1 MRLDDIKSP
10 ITSLSG
16 IGQAQEKL
24 FAKLNIFTV
33 GDLLKFYP
41 KSYEDRRKKNPL
53 SNFMNEKVH
62 TIAKVISHEW
72 FGYGAMKTLKMKIC
86 DETSDAELI
95 CFNRPFLQKNYPSGS
110 IIALT
115 GQFQLKYG
123 ELQCSAFEAIKLS
136 EHGLLEEFKDAPLP
150 DSVIFPI
157 YALTKGLSQTAVRKA
172 VKQALTKYNKGIESE
187 VPPEIE
193 KKRNL
198 LSKTDSLKYI
208 HMPTEIAQIQSTRE
222 SLAYEELFNFQR
234 SMAERAYKHKG
245 QVPDAALNFS
255 EDSSDF
261 FKKAELQ
268 NQNGIDNTLFVE
280 NLSPLQKELM
290 QKLDFSLTEDQKYV
304 ISQMNRDIDKGYIER
319 NRLIQGKETE
329 KVPFTMQRL
338 LQGDVGSGKTLAAFF
353 ACLRI
358 INWSGQCAI
367 MAPTEILAR
376 QHAENAAVL
385 LVPLGIKVAFLTG
398 NIKTSGRTALLRELK
413 EGGIDIV
420 IGTHALFSKDV
431 IYKDLQLAVIDEQHR
446 FGVIQRESIVNKG
459 RLNENSKGAPSPY
472 EPHLLMMSATPIPQ
486 TLALTV
492 FGDLDV
498 STIKTMPKGR
508 KPVQTYLV
516 REGHETNAYEAVR
529 RELKAGRQAYF
540 VYPAIENAD
549 RETEIKNVQDAFK
562 KLSGTIYKEFRTAI
576 LHSKIDEEEQ
586 IRTLKEFKEG
596 KIQVLAA
603 TTVIEVGVDIPNATS
618 IVIEQADRF
627 GLAQLH
633 QLRGRVGRGAEQSF
647 CYLIYSKKI
656 TENGI
661 ERMKVLRQNTD
672 GFIIAEK
679 DLELR
684 GPGEINGTAQAGILE
699 LGIADLERDKK
710 ILEKA
715 RYDAFD
721 FVRNLHK
728 EHTPTQRTRTIYPH
742 GGADE
747 AEQEPYSQSD
757 EPFPL

>member
-10 ITSLSG
+10 IISLSG

-95 CFNRPFLQKNYPSGS
+95 CFNRPFLQKNYPAGS

-115 GQFQLKYG
+115 GQFQSKYG
-123 ELQCSAFEAIKLS
+123 TIQCSSFEAIKLS
-136 EHGLLEEFKDAPLP
+136 DHGLLEDFKDAPLP
-150 DSVIFPI
+150 DSMIFPI
-157 YALTKGLSQTAVRKA
+157 YSLTKGLSQTAVRKA
-172 VKQALTKYNKGIESE
+172 VKQALTKYNKGIVSE
-187 VPPEIE
+187 VPPDIE

-198 LSKTDSLKYI
+198 LSKIDSLKYI
-208 HMPTEIAQIQSTRE
+208 HIPEEISQIQSARK
-222 SLAYEELFNFQR
+222 SLVYEELFNFQR
-234 SMAERAYKHKG
+234 SMAERAYRHKG
-245 QVPDAALNFS
+245 QVPDAALDFPEEPS
-255 EDSSDF
+255 DFQKICEDS
-261 FKKAELQ
+261 Q
-268 NQNGIDNTLFVE
+268 NQESQAEIDSFVE
-280 NLSPLQKELM
+280 NLSPLQKELHNR
-290 QKLDFSLTEDQKYV
+290 LGFSLTKDQKSV
-304 ISQMNRDIDKGYIER
+304 IEQMNKDIDKGYLER
-319 NRLIQGKETE
+319 NQLILGKETE

-338 LQGDVGSGKTLAAFF
+338 LQGDVGSGKTLVAFF

-376 QHAENAAVL
+376 QHAENAAFL

-398 NIKTSGRTALLRELK
+398 NIKAAGRTALLRELK
-413 EGGIDIV
+413 EGRIDIV

-431 IYKDLQLAVIDEQHR
+431 LYKDLQLAVIDEQHR
-446 FGVIQRESIVNKG
+446 FGVVQRESIVNKG
-459 RLNENSKGAPSPY
+459 RQTENKLNSIISY

-498 STIKTMPKGR
+498 STIKTMPSGR
-508 KPVQTYLV
+508 KPIQTYLV

-529 RELKAGRQAYF
+529 KELKAGRQAYF

-549 RETEIKNVQDAFK
+549 HDTEIKNVQDAFK
-562 KLSGTIYKEFRTAI
+562 KLSGTVYKEFRTAM

-586 IRTLKEFKEG
+586 IRILKEFQEG
-596 KIQVLAA
+596 KIQILAA

-633 QLRGRVGRGAEQSF
+633 QLRGRVGRGAAQSF
-647 CYLIYSKKI
+647 CYLIYSNKI
-656 TENGI
+656 TEKGI

-710 ILEKA
+710 ILETA

-721 FVRNLHK
+721 FVRKLHN
-728 EHTPTQRTRTIYPH
+728 EHSPTQHTQTN
-742 GGADE
+742 D
-747 AEQEPYSQSD
+747 
-757 EPFPL
+757 